1 MTTESNNKP
10 EQDIT
15 PEQLADEI
23 VQQAEEQVE
32 KQQEHAKEVISLEQ
46 ELINELK
53 LAVATAQS
61 TVSDQK
67 DSVIRAK
74 AEVDN
79 IRRRAALDVEKARKF
94 ALEKFAGEMLTTVDN
109 LERALQSIDKEDE
122 SKKGVIEGI
131 ELTLQGLTASL
142 EKFGITYNNYHTTH
156 SAENKQLSSEVY
168 LAAKSAGYIYKEEI
182 EQCFDQDKQMF
193 LADRYVTGEC
203 PKCSAQNQY
212 GDGCDSC
219 GVTYSATELVNPKS
233 TLTGSTPTHKL
244 SLIHI

>member
-1 MTTESNNKP
+1 MTTESTTNKADQ
-10 EQDIT
+10 EIT

-32 KQQEHAKEVISLEQ
+32 EQHEHAHEVISEEQ
-46 ELINELK
+46 ERINELE

-61 TVSDQK
+61 TVNDQK

-79 IRRRAALDVEKARKF
+79 IRRRAAQDVEKARKF

-131 ELTLQGLTASL
+131 ELTLQGLISSL
-142 EKFGITYNNYHTTH
+142 EKFGVKAVDPQDQPFNPELHQAMSMQEVEGAAPNTVIAVMQKGYELNGRLVRPAMVMVSKAAPVVDT
-156 SAENKQLSSEVY
+156 SA
-168 LAAKSAGYIYKEEI
+168 
-182 EQCFDQDKQMF
+182 
-193 LADRYVTGEC
+193 
-203 PKCSAQNQY
+203 
-212 GDGCDSC
+212 
-219 GVTYSATELVNPKS
+219 
-233 TLTGSTPTHKL
+233 
-244 SLIHI
+244 